1 MQSNISMSLPKN
13 LQLHHIG
20 CLTENIEDSLENY
33 VGILGFKKASDI
45 IIVADQQV
53 KVCFVETAPGIF
65 IELVEP
71 QGDNAALRKILKSK
85 NPYYHTG
92 YQVERIADMIEQL
105 VNEGF
110 YLVNRFFSEAFDGRE
125 CAFLYTKELHL
136 IELIEK
142 VYAV

>member
-1 MQSNISMSLPKN
+1 MKLSKN

-33 VGILGFKKASDI
+33 VAILGFKKASEI
-45 IIVADQQV
+45 ITVASQQV

-65 IELVEP
+65 IELIEP
-71 QGDNAALRKILKSK
+71 QGENAALRKIIKSK

-92 YQVERIADMIEQL
+92 FMVEGISVIIEQL
-105 VNEGF
+105 LEEGF
-110 YLVNRFFSEAFDGRE
+110 YLVNRFISEAFDGKE

-142 VYAV
+142 